1 MQRLHCFLVRFEQFA
16 GELTEDGQV
25 GEVRRRRSVWGLTK
39 LLEHKLY
46 AVPAHVDR
54 RVLETK
60 TKKAHTQSNP
70 SNEKRARADLWIMTT
85 HSRNLK
91 GSPKVRANRLASSL
105 MLVKVWTPGWALPP
119 LSCSRFRRTN
129 SCGKR
134 RKSHQHLA
142 ATRV

>member
-1 MQRLHCFLVRFEQFA
+1 MQRLHCFLVWFEQFA

-60 TKKAHTQSNP
+60 KKTKKSTHNQIQVMR
-70 SNEKRARADLWIMTT
+70 NEHVLTC
-85 HSRNLK
+85 
-91 GSPKVRANRLASSL
+91 GS
-105 MLVKVWTPGWALPP
+105 
-119 LSCSRFRRTN
+119 
-129 SCGKR
+129 
-134 RKSHQHLA
+134 
-142 ATRV
+142 